1 MGGGYNDGKGRKGGG
16 GKGERRSLPH
26 FVPARGGGEWGKK
39 ARQAQQ
45 AAIKDEKTKREVDYF
60 WQQQEYFSAGGKGRK
75 GKGYQETADQL
86 FGAQRENVGIDFDK
100 YDDIP
105 VDLSG
110 QGAEEIEGLE
120 SFDELWDRFYMHD
133 FLWDNLERCH
143 YRKPT
148 PIQKFALPAAL
159 TGKDC
164 MCCAQTGSGKTCA
177 FLLPI
182 LSCLDLTQA
191 AGTVGTS
198 SGEPSA
204 PKAVVLAP
212 TRELC
217 SQIHLEA
224 KKLSFKSPVR
234 AGEVYGG
241 VDAKPQLYDLA
252 RGVDIVTAT
261 PGRLTDFI
269 DRGVITMCNV
279 GFLVL
284 DEADRMLD
292 MGFEPQIREIVQ
304 KRDMPSCREGRMTL
318 MFSAT
323 FPKEIQKLAQA
334 FMRSYIWIGVGRVGG
349 AVDTVEQTFIVTGN
363 RGKPDVLTKVLNT
376 NPTDSTLIFVAMKRT
391 AAWLEGHLTR
401 MGYNAAAIHG
411 DMEQREREQSLST
424 FKSGKS
430 TFLVATDVAA
440 RGLDIPKVSH
450 VINYD
455 LPQNIDSYVHRIGR
469 TGRIGNHGWA
479 TSFYVPAH
487 DGQHSN
493 ANVVKELVAVL
504 EGAGQDVPEELK
516 QEAYKQGYQKNKGG
530 KGERWGGRDSRG
542 GNSIRSQG
550 GWSSGKGKGGGGKGG
565 GKPKGGS
572 RQGSGADGPS
582 WRREGHATSNGA
594 ARDFFGDGGRSKGQ
608 GKKPREW

>member
-1 MGGGYNDGKGRKGGG
+1 M
-16 GKGERRSLPH
+16 
-26 FVPARGGGEWGKK
+26 
-39 ARQAQQ
+39 RQAQQ
-45 AAIKDEKTKREVDYF
+45 AAIKDEKTRREVDYF
-60 WQQQEYFSAGGKGRK
+60 WQQQEYFSSGGKGRK
-75 GKGYQETADQL
+75 GKGFQDTERSL

-110 QGAEEIEGLE
+110 DGAEKITALE
-120 SFDELWDRFYMHD
+120 SFDELWAFKRNLPLAGRVASLKDRAIFFGLLATCCCPFRKCIHD
-133 FLWDNLERCH
+133 RYYIHEFLWDNLERCH
-143 YRKPT
+143 YSRPT
-148 PIQKFALPAAL
+148 PIQRFAIPVAL
-159 TGKDC
+159 AGSDA

-182 LSCLDLTQA
+182 ISSLDTTQA
-191 AGTVGTS
+191 YSVIGSTP
-198 SGEPSA
+198 GEMSA
-204 PKAVVLAP
+204 PRAVVLAP

-224 KKLSFKSPVR
+224 KKLSFQSPIR

-241 VDAKPQLYDLA
+241 VDAKPQLLDLA
-252 RGVDIVTAT
+252 RGVDLVTAT

-269 DRGVITMCNV
+269 DRGVITMANV

-304 KRDMPSCREGRMTL
+304 KRDMPSSREGRMTL

-334 FMRSYIWIGVGRVGG
+334 FMRNYIWIGVGRVGG
-349 AVDTVEQTFIVTGN
+349 AVDTVEQSFIVVPE
-363 RGKPDVLTKVLNT
+363 RGKFEALTKVLNT

-391 AAWLEGHLTR
+391 AAWLEDRLMGL
-401 MGYNAAAIHG
+401 GYNSVAIHG
-411 DMEQREREQSLST
+411 DMEQKEREASLST

-455 LPQNIDSYVHRIGR
+455 LPHNIDSYVHRIGR

-479 TSFYVPAH
+479 TSFYVPGSDA
-487 DGQHSN
+487 QHSN
-493 ANVVKELVAVL
+493 ANVVKDLVGIL
-504 EGAGQDVPEELK
+504 EGAGQPVPQDLKDEAFRQGYK
-516 QEAYKQGYQKNKGG
+516 QERKPGKGG
-530 KGERWGGRDSRG
+530 GGWGGRDSRG
-542 GNSIRSQG
+542 GNNIRSQAA
-550 GWSSGKGKGGGGKGG
+550 WSKGSKGKGGGGGKSKGKTGGGG
-565 GKPKGGS
+565 GK
-572 RQGSGADGPS
+572 
-582 WRREGHATSNGA
+582 
-594 ARDFFGDGGRSKGQ
+594 SKGKSKSQ
-608 GKKPREW
+608 W

>member
-1 MGGGYNDGKGRKGGG
+1 MGGGYNDGKGSRKGGG
-16 GKGERRSLPH
+16 YSASSRGGKGGDRRSVPK
-26 FVPARGGGEWGKK
+26 FIPARGGGDWGKK
-39 ARQAQQ
+39 LRQEQQ

-60 WQQQEYFSAGGKGRK
+60 WQQQEYFSGGGKGRK
-75 GKGYQETADQL
+75 GKGYQETAEQL

-120 SFDELWDRFYMHD
+120 CFDELWDRFYIHD

-148 PIQKFALPAAL
+148 PIQKFAVPAAL
-159 TGKDC
+159 AGKDC

-182 LSCLDLTQA
+182 LSCLDLAQA
-191 AGTVGTS
+191 AGAVGTS
-198 SGEPSA
+198 HGEPSA
-204 PKAVVLAP
+204 PKAVILAP

-241 VDAKPQLYDLA
+241 VDAKPQLLDLA

-304 KRDMPSCREGRMTL
+304 KRDMPSCREARVNLGSEVQQGRMTL

-363 RGKPDVLTKVLNT
+363 RGKPDVLTQVLNT

-401 MGYNAAAIHG
+401 LGYNAAAIHG

-487 DGQHSN
+487 DGTHSN
-493 ANVVKELVAVL
+493 ANVA
-504 EGAGQDVPEELK
+504 
-516 QEAYKQGYQKNKGG
+516 KG
-530 KGERWGGRDSRG
+530 
-542 GNSIRSQG
+542 
-550 GWSSGKGKGGGGKGG
+550 
-565 GKPKGGS
+565 
-572 RQGSGADGPS
+572 RQLGSGAS
-582 WRREGHATSNGA
+582 IES
-594 ARDFFGDGGRSKGQ
+594 
-608 GKKPREW
+608 KKPCFVGLPGFLSQKFPVSASPSP

>member
-1 MGGGYNDGKGRKGGG
+1 M
-16 GKGERRSLPH
+16 
-26 FVPARGGGEWGKK
+26 
-39 ARQAQQ
+39 RQAQQ
-45 AAIKDEKTKREVDYF
+45 AAIKDEKTRREVDYF
-60 WQQQEYFSAGGKGRK
+60 WQQQEYFSSGGKGRK
-75 GKGYQETADQL
+75 GKGFQDTERSL

-110 QGAEEIEGLE
+110 DGAEKITALE
-120 SFDELWDRFYMHD
+120 SFDELWDRYYIHE

-143 YRKPT
+143 YSRPT
-148 PIQKFALPAAL
+148 PIQRFAIPVAL
-159 TGKDC
+159 AGSDA

-182 LSCLDLTQA
+182 ISSLDTTQA
-191 AGTVGTS
+191 YSVIGSTP
-198 SGEPSA
+198 GEMSA
-204 PKAVVLAP
+204 PRAVVLAP

-224 KKLSFKSPVR
+224 KKLSFQSPIR

-241 VDAKPQLYDLA
+241 VDAKPQLLDLA
-252 RGVDIVTAT
+252 RGVDLVTAT

-269 DRGVITMCNV
+269 DRGVITMANV

-304 KRDMPSCREGRMTL
+304 KRDMPSSREGRMTL

-334 FMRSYIWIGVGRVGG
+334 FMRNYIWIGVGRVGG
-349 AVDTVEQTFIVTGN
+349 AVDTVEQSFIVVPE
-363 RGKPDVLTKVLNT
+363 RGKFEALTKVLNT

-391 AAWLEGHLTR
+391 AAWLEDRLMGL
-401 MGYNAAAIHG
+401 GYNSVAIHG
-411 DMEQREREQSLST
+411 DMEQKEREASLST

-455 LPQNIDSYVHRIGR
+455 LPHNIDSYVHRIGR

-479 TSFYVPAH
+479 TSFYVPGSDA
-487 DGQHSN
+487 QHSN
-493 ANVVKELVAVL
+493 ANVVKDLVGIL
-504 EGAGQDVPEELK
+504 EGAGQPVPQDLKDEAFRQGYK
-516 QEAYKQGYQKNKGG
+516 QERKPGKGG
-530 KGERWGGRDSRG
+530 GGWGGRDSRG
-542 GNSIRSQG
+542 GNNIRSQAA
-550 GWSSGKGKGGGGKGG
+550 WSKGSKGKGGGGGKSKGKTGGGG
-565 GKPKGGS
+565 GK
-572 RQGSGADGPS
+572 
-582 WRREGHATSNGA
+582 
-594 ARDFFGDGGRSKGQ
+594 SKGKSKSQ
-608 GKKPREW
+608 W